1 MSAIRDIVFLC
12 DVDNT
17 LLDNDAAQRDYH
29 AQLVRECGIGAAE
42 RYWAIFEQLR
52 QELGY
57 ADYLG
62 AFQRY
67 RLDRFHDPRVLL
79 VSGYLLDYPF
89 ADRLYAGALDVLA
102 HFAQQ
107 GLPVIFTDGDAVFQ
121 PRKIERAGIRQL
133 VGDRVLVHIHKEQE
147 LESVE
152 RLYPAL
158 HYVFVDDKLRLL
170 TAVKRIWGARVT
182 TVFPRQGHYAVDP
195 EIVAN
200 NPPADVSIAA
210 IGDLLHYDA
219 QTLLAAAGISAP

>member
-1 MSAIRDIVFLC
+1 MNAPENIVFLF

-107 GLPVIFTDGDAVFQ
+107 GVTVIFTDGDAVFQ

-133 VGDRVLVHIHKEQE
+133 VGDRVLVHIHKERE
-147 LESVE
+147 LECVE
-152 RLYPAL
+152 RLYPGS
-158 HYVFVDDKLRLL
+158 HYVLIDDKVRILA
-170 TAVKRIWGARVT
+170 AVKRIWGPRVT
-182 TVFPRQGHYAVDP
+182 TIFPRQGHYAHDP
-195 EIVAN
+195 A
-200 NPPADVSIAA
+200 
-210 IGDLLHYDA
+210 
-219 QTLLAAAGISAP
+219 LLAASPAPDLAITGIRDLLDHDLPALYAAAAV